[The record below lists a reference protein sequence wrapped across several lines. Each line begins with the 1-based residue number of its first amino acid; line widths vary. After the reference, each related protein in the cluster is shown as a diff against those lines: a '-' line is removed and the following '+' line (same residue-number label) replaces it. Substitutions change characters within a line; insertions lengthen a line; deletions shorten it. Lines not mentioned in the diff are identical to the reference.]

1 MKHRSSRFS
10 KRRMKGST
18 VTHGLNQAL
27 RPRDEGAGH
36 PALKKRAPILGSI
49 PGLERLL
56 PGRYAPGETV
66 QSRYGKWTLPRS
78 FRGRAISAIVNGTM
92 FG

>member
-1 MKHRSSRFS
+1 MKNLAPRPSRGGTLHAETR
-10 KRRMKGST
+10 KENPCRI
-18 VTHGLNQAL
+18 V
-27 RPRDEGAGH
+27 
-36 PALKKRAPILGSI
+36 IGSI

-66 QSRYGKWTLPRS
+66 RSRYGKWTLPRS
-78 FRGRAISAIVNGTM
+78 YKGRPISLILNGTM

>member
-1 MKHRSSRFS
+1 MKYLAQRPMPLREEIAQVV
-10 KRRMKGST
+10 KGRCPS
-18 VTHGLNQAL
+18 VV
-27 RPRDEGAGH
+27 
-36 PALKKRAPILGSI
+36 IGSI

-66 QSRYGKWTLPRS
+66 RSRYGKWTLPRS

>member
-1 MKHRSSRFS
+1 MKDLAQRSTPLRGELAQVTKKRHRSI
-10 KRRMKGST
+10 
-18 VTHGLNQAL
+18 V
-27 RPRDEGAGH
+27 
-36 PALKKRAPILGSI
+36 LGSI

-66 QSRYGKWTLPRS
+66 RSRYGKWTLPRS

>member
-1 MKHRSSRFS
+1 MKDLAQRSSPLR
-10 KRRMKGST
+10 GE
-18 VTHGLNQAL
+18 LAL
-27 RPRDEGAGH
+27 VVKSGPRSVV
-36 PALKKRAPILGSI
+36 LGSI

-78 FRGRAISAIVNGTM
+78 FRGRAISAIVNGTL

>member
-1 MKHRSSRFS
+1 MKHLAQRATPLREELAEVVKRRSSS
-10 KRRMKGST
+10 
-18 VTHGLNQAL
+18 V
-27 RPRDEGAGH
+27 
-36 PALKKRAPILGSI
+36 ILGSI

-66 QSRYGKWTLPRS
+66 RSRYGKWTLPRS
-78 FRGRAISAIVNGTM
+78 FQGRAISVIVNGTM

>member
-1 MKHRSSRFS
+1 MKN
-10 KRRMKGST
+10 
-18 VTHGLNQAL
+18 LAL
-27 RPRDEGAGH
+27 RATPLRQE
-36 PALKKRAPILGSI
+36 LTQVTTSRRRSVVLGSI

-66 QSRYGKWTLPRS
+66 RSRYGKWTLPRS
-78 FRGRAISAIVNGTM
+78 FRGHAISAIVNGTM